1 MPLLGEVMAI
11 VPDVYIYIGLSTD
24 TKPTG
29 AQYGALCLE
38 TDTGDWYVTHD
49 GTTWAVDK
57 RSWRY
62 G

>member
-1 MPLLGEVMAI
+1 MAI